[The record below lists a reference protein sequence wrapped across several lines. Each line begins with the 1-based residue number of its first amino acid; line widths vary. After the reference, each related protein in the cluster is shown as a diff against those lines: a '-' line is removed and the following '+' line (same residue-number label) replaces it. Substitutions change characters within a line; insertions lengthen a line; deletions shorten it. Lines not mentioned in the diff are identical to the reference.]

1 MIFRRDETAEI
12 ETSPVEEEVAVA
24 PEPVGLTLKEYEEQ
38 RKAKMSSLLGK
49 KQPRTV
55 EPIEGERVKRVEEDY
70 FVVKMRRRSES

>member
-1 MIFRRDETAEI
+1 MCRRDETEEI
-12 ETSPVEEEVAVA
+12 EKSPVEEEVVVEA
-24 PEPVGLTLKEYEEQ
+24 EPVGLTLKEYEEQ

-70 FVVKMRRRSES
+70 FVVGMDRMSEP